1 MASPQLPYREW
12 ILYAVLGAALW
23 PVPLLNV
30 LHAESAA
37 VMALATFFVA
47 GTAALRRFAG
57 GGGIRQVLLEQG
69 MAVAVL
75 LPVSAVPM
83 LWAPNCAYETG
94 LFFFALF
101 PGVTLVFSVAVAAL
115 LSRLSNRRRI
125 RLAGLVG
132 TGLVVSVVG
141 PLYDLGLHPQFYT
154 YNHVFGGVLG
164 PIYDEQLAVRP
175 GLFVFRGLTLLW
187 AGVLFGAARWIGPDR
202 PSRWTRGATL
212 AGLAAI
218 VGITVFPA
226 RAGIN
231 TTHAHLQQH
240 LDGHHRTAHVDLY
253 YEPEAMGEKEAQ
265 TLAADLESDYRRM
278 AGLLNVEAS
287 EVGRVAAYVYPS
299 PHVKGRLTGARRT
312 SVSPVWLARP
322 QLHLLRD
329 RFEASA
335 SHELAHVFS
344 RPFGLPVL
352 NASWAVGLVEGWA
365 VALEEPAGQ
374 LAPDDLVAVSAE
386 TGTKTSL
393 EARADGITRM
403 LSPWGFWTGRGAVS
417 YATMG
422 SFVSYLLDA
431 YGAGPLKQVYARA
444 NFRSAYG
451 KSVTVLA
458 HEWAASLRQQPV
470 VSVAARDLVQ
480 RQFTRPSLFETTCPH
495 YVPAY
500 RRKAQEAQRVLAE
513 GDTTRA
519 VRLWKESVAQEPRF
533 VASHTDLARVH
544 LATGRLAEAGE
555 VLVSLLDRI
564 EPPHPPAA
572 LIRLADVRGHQGR
585 GRTADSL
592 YRTALRNLPRHW
604 HDARSRIRLR
614 ALVADRPDVLGIL
627 TSGDSAAVQARRL
640 DALDSPST
648 AVRIWAAL
656 RWQEAY
662 AYDRAADRWRHAAAT
677 MPDGW
682 PAGRPTAWGRSL
694 RLRVQAWHA
703 RAALHA
709 APPERAHR
717 LAQQAADGYRRY
729 GARSA
734 TAALDRLADRAAVR
748 LASGRPGEDRP

>member
-1 MASPQLPYREW
+1 VGQTLREQA
-12 ILYAVLGAALW
+12 LALAVL
-23 PVPLLNV
+23 
-30 LHAESAA
+30 
-37 VMALATFFVA
+37 
-47 GTAALRRFAG
+47 
-57 GGGIRQVLLEQG
+57 I
-69 MAVAVL
+69 
-75 LPVSAVPM
+75 PVSAVPM
-83 LWAPNCAYETG
+83 LWAPNCAYGTG
-94 LFFFALF
+94 LLFFALF
-101 PGVTLVFSVAVAAL
+101 PGVTLVFAVAVATFL
-115 LSRLSNRRRI
+115 TRLSDRRRI

-132 TGLVVSVVG
+132 TGLIVSLVG
-141 PLYDLGLHPQFYT
+141 PLYDLGFHPQFYT

-187 AGVLFGAARWIGPDR
+187 AGALFGSAHWIGGGR
-202 PSRWTRGATL
+202 PSRWVRAATL
-212 AGLAAI
+212 ACLAAI
-218 VGITVFPA
+218 IGIYVFPA

-240 LDGHHRTAHVDLY
+240 LGGHHRTAHVDLY
-253 YEPEAMGEKEAQ
+253 YDPEAMGEKEAQ

-287 EVGRVAAYVYPS
+287 EVGRVAAYIYPS

-312 SVSPVWLARP
+312 SVSPVWLARS

-393 EARADGITRM
+393 EARADGIARM

-422 SFVSYLLDA
+422 SFVSHLLDT
-431 YGAGPLKQVYARA
+431 YGAEPLKRVYARA
-444 NFRSAYG
+444 DFKAAYG

-458 HEWAASLRQQPV
+458 REWAGSLRQQSA

-500 RRKAQEAQRVLAE
+500 RRKAQEARRVLAE
-513 GDTTRA
+513 GDTSRA

-533 VASHTDLARVH
+533 VASHTELARVY
-544 LATGRLAEAGE
+544 LATGRLAEAAD
-555 VLVSLLDRI
+555 VLGALLDRI
-564 EPPHPPAA
+564 DPPHPPAA
-572 LIRLADVRGHQGR
+572 LIRLADVRGRQGR
-585 GRTADSL
+585 ARTADSL
-592 YRTALRNLPRHW
+592 YRAALRDLPRHW

-627 TSGDSAAVQARRL
+627 TSGDSSAVQARRL
-640 DALDSPST
+640 DAVDSAST

-662 AYDRAADRWRHAAAT
+662 AYDRAADRWMHGVAP

-694 RLRVQAWHA
+694 RLRVDAWHA

-709 APPERAHR
+709 GAPERARR
-717 LAQQAADGYRRY
+717 LAEQAADGYRRY

-734 TAALDRLADRAAVR
+734 AAALDRLADRAAER
-748 LASGRPGEDRP
+748 SAPRAPDGEAP